1 MPRLQTTLRLL
12 VVEDDPA
19 IASFLVKGLKEAGF
33 AVDQAGNGGAA
44 LEMASRESYDLA
56 VVDLMLPGLDGLAL
70 IEELRRRRITVPVI
84 ILSAKRSVDDRV
96 RGLQAGGD
104 DYLTKPFAFEELLA
118 RVQALIRRSTSTVEP
133 TRLAVGDLVLDLVS
147 RKVERAGRGLDLRPR
162 EYALLEYLM
171 RNAGRVVSK
180 AMILSHVFDYSFDPR
195 TNVVDVLVHRLRE
208 KVDKGFA
215 TPMIHTVRGMGYVL
229 RPA

>member
-1 MPRLQTTLRLL
+1 MRLL

-33 AVDQAGNGGAA
+33 AVDEASSGGTA

-56 VVDLMLPGLDGLAL
+56 VIDLMLPGMDGLAL
-70 IEELRRRRITVPVI
+70 IEELRRRRLTLPVI

-118 RVQALIRRSTSTVEP
+118 RVQALIRRSTGSVEP
-133 TRLAVGDLVLDLVS
+133 TRLVVGDLALDLVS

>member
-1 MPRLQTTLRLL
+1 M
-12 VVEDDPA
+12 VEDDPA
-19 IASFLVKGLKEAGF
+19 IASFLAKGLKEAGF
-33 AVDQAGNGGAA
+33 AVDHADSGGAA
-44 LEMASRESYDLA
+44 LEMASSTTYDLA
-56 VVDLMLPGLDGLAL
+56 VVDLMLPGLDGLGL
-70 IEELRRRRITVPVI
+70 IEELRRRRISVPVI
-84 ILSAKRSVDDRV
+84 ILSARRSVDDRV

-118 RVQALIRRSTSTVEP
+118 RVQALIRRATGAVEP
-133 TRLAVGDLVLDLVS
+133 TRLVVGDLTLDLVS
-147 RKVERAGRGLDLRPR
+147 RKVERGGRALDLRPR

-171 RNAGRVVSK
+171 RNPGRVVSK

-208 KVDKGFA
+208 KVDKEFA